1 MTKVSVLVP
10 IYNVEQYLPECLD
23 SLCAQTL
30 KNIEIIC
37 INDGSTD
44 ASGAILDEYAKNNSN
59 IVVINKKNSGYGDSM
74 NRGLEVATGEYI
86 GIVESD
92 DYIDANGFEKLYELA
107 KKTDADIVKANYYYH
122 SDDKD
127 EIHEV
132 VKNQKLNK
140 AITISDDYSILIEEP
155 GIWSA
160 IYRRDFLNDN
170 KIRFR
175 TTPGASYQ
183 DTGFFFKTACAAKKI
198 VYTKNAYLH
207 YRTDNANSSVKSL
220 EKVNYVVEEYAD
232 IEKYLEKCDITD
244 EVKYTIQAAKFGAFH
259 WNLQRLP
266 KDLAQEFIVTV
277 KNDFAKA
284 DKAGLLQKKYFPTK
298 YWLALQLILKSSTK
312 TSANILQIRKKL
324 RGR

>member
-23 SLCAQTL
+23 SLCGQTL
-30 KNIEIIC
+30 KGIEIIC

-74 NRGLEVATGEYI
+74 NRGLEAATGEYI

-92 DYIDANGFEKLYELA
+92 DFIDQNGFEKLYELA

-122 SDDKD
+122 SEDKD

-132 VKNQKLNK
+132 VKNQKTNK
-140 AITISDDYSILIEEP
+140 ATTISDDYNILIEEP

-160 IYRRDFLNDN
+160 IYRRDFLNEN

-198 VYTKNAYLH
+198 VYTKNAFLH

-232 IEKYLEKCDITD
+232 IEKFLEKCEVSD

-266 KDLAQEFIVTV
+266 KDLAQEFIVTI
-277 KNDFAKA
+277 KQEFSKA

-312 TSANILQIRKKL
+312 TSASVLQFRKKL
-324 RGR
+324 HRR

>member
-74 NRGLEVATGEYI
+74 NRGLEAATGEYI

-107 KKTDADIVKANYYYH
+107 RKTDADIVKANYYYH

-140 AITISDDYSILIEEP
+140 AITISDDYNILIEEP

-232 IEKYLEKCDITD
+232 IEKYLEKCDISD

-266 KDLAQEFIVTV
+266 KDLAQEFIVTI

>member
-1 MTKVSVLVP
+1 MIKLSILVP
-10 IYNVEQYLPECLD
+10 IYNVEQYLPDCLD

-74 NRGLEVATGEYI
+74 NRGLEAATGEYI

-232 IEKYLEKCDITD
+232 ILDPNYIP
-244 EVKYTIQAAKFGAFH
+244 EVIS
-259 WNLQRLP
+259 
-266 KDLAQEFIVTV
+266 D
-277 KNDFAKA
+277 D
-284 DKAGLLQKKYFPTK
+284 
-298 YWLALQLILKSSTK
+298 
-312 TSANILQIRKKL
+312 
-324 RGR
+324 

>member
-1 MTKVSVLVP
+1 MIKLSILVP
-10 IYNVEQYLPECLD
+10 IYNVEQYLPDCLD

-44 ASGAILDEYAKNNSN
+44 ASSAILDEYAKNNSN

-74 NRGLEVATGEYI
+74 NRGLEAATGEYI

-122 SDDKD
+122 FDDKD

-232 IEKYLEKCDITD
+232 IEKYLEKCDISD

-266 KDLAQEFIVTV
+266 KDLAQEFIVTI
-277 KNDFAKA
+277 KNDFTKA

>member
-23 SLCAQTL
+23 SLCGQTL
-30 KNIEIIC
+30 KGIEIIC

-74 NRGLEVATGEYI
+74 NRGLEAATGEYI

-92 DYIDANGFEKLYELA
+92 DFIDQNGFEKLYELA

-122 SDDKD
+122 SEDKD

-132 VKNQKLNK
+132 VKNQKTNK
-140 AITISDDYSILIEEP
+140 ATTISDDYNILIEEP

-160 IYRRDFLNDN
+160 IYRRDFLNEN

-198 VYTKNAYLH
+198 VYTKNAFLH

-232 IEKYLEKCDITD
+232 IEKFLEKCEVSD

-266 KDLAQEFIVTV
+266 KDLAKEFIITIKQEFS
-277 KNDFAKA
+277 KA

-312 TSANILQIRKKL
+312 TSASVLQFRKKL
-324 RGR
+324 HRR

>member
-1 MTKVSVLVP
+1 MIKLSILVP
-10 IYNVEQYLPECLD
+10 IYNVEQYLPDCLD

-44 ASGAILDEYAKNNSN
+44 ASGAILDEYAKNNAN
-59 IVVINKKNSGYGDSM
+59 IKVINKKNSGYGDSM
-74 NRGLEVATGEYI
+74 NRGLEAATGEYI

-122 SDDKD
+122 SNDKD

-232 IEKYLEKCDITD
+232 IEKYLEKCDISD
-244 EVKYTIQAAKFGAFH
+244 EVKYAIQAAKFGAFH

-266 KDLAQEFIVTV
+266 KDLAQEFIVTI
-277 KNDFAKA
+277 KNDFTKA